1 METQPPHPPWQYRSC
16 VCVCV
21 RVCVRMYV
29 EGRTASF
36 PCLSGVLEGRR
47 DCLPV
52 PINDASLAVVPLFC
66 FYHIW
71 DGFPQPPSSPSP

>member
-1 METQPPHPPWQYRSC
+1 METQPPQPTLAVQI
-16 VCVCV
+16 VCVRV